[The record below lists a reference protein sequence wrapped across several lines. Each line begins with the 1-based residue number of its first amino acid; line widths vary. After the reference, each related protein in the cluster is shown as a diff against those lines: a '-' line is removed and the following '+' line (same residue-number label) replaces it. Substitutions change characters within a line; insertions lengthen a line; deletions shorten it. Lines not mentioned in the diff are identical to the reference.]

1 MKIFLFRKIIIG
13 ISIVFS
19 ISLSKQSNN
28 AKEHVSVS
36 INELMLNDFF
46 LAIGDVQ
53 GSGKKKVLG
62 KNVKYDWKV
71 KNPRIEILPNVA
83 NFSADVD
90 IRSGNIKTSSKA
102 KGRLNVRYNSKKNVI
117 EINTSQIKADL
128 SIKLFGSKVKLATID
143 LSKYYKPSFEFSGPD
158 FNQKIISI
166 EKPNGEKKQLQIG
179 TKNHHLK
186 IKRGKIIVT
195 SDVVFTVLK

>member
-1 MKIFLFRKIIIG
+1 MKIFLVRKIIIG
-13 ISIVFS
+13 IFLVCSINF
-19 ISLSKQSNN
+19 SKQNN
-28 AKEHVSVS
+28 IGKEHVSVS

-46 LAIGDVQ
+46 LAIGDVR
-53 GSGKKKVLG
+53 GNGKKKVLG

-71 KNPRIEILPNVA
+71 KNPRIEILPNVV

-90 IRSGNIKTSSKA
+90 IKSGNIKTSSKA

-158 FNQKIISI
+158 FNQKIINI
-166 EKPNGEKKQLQIG
+166 EKPNDENKKLQIG
-179 TKNHHLK
+179 TKNHYLK
-186 IKRGKIIVT
+186 IIRGKIIVT
-195 SDVVFTVLK
+195 SDVVFTVLE